1 MNDFAEF
8 PPLSEPWHRLT
19 VNLSRPNTPAPRSDL
34 SRHRQCRTGFVSL
47 THCPALAYSSRT
59 ASILLWPS
67 PRPKPRTRCVTH
79 SRLSTSTS
87 HWRKRR
93 HLIQCFSNFNVHTI
107 HLGIVLKSIFWFI
120 TSSVDPKTLHLRQAP
135 NRPMLRG
142 PHSEQLSA
150 SFLSFPSF
158 LAPTIVYEVATAAS
172 RLWAA
177 LRAVSPQSNHDL
189 PLTPTEAGAPRTIW
203 VWGLLVWR
211 YNSSP
216 LEQAIEW
223 TMLFVRKIE
232 SSLRNKKQFRYT
244 SRGQHTK

>member
-47 THCPALAYSSRT
+47 TRCPALAYSSRT

-177 LRAVSPQSNHDL
+177 LRAVSPAVQ
-189 PLTPTEAGAPRTIW
+189 PR
-203 VWGLLVWR
+203 
-211 YNSSP
+211 P
-216 LEQAIEW
+216 
-223 TMLFVRKIE
+223 
-232 SSLRNKKQFRYT
+232 SLDTN
-244 SRGQHTK
+244 RGQGTQDNMSVGTVSVKIQLFPIRTSYRVNSAHRQKNRKLLKEQETVSLYF